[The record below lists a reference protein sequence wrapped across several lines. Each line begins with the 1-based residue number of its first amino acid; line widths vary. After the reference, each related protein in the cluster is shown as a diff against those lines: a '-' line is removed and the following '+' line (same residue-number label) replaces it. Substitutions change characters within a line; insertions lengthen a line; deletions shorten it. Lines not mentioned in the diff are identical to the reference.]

1 MRARPA
7 LITCLTII
15 CLGSAASA
23 ASAATFTPG
32 SADFGRLLIGKR
44 SAPATFTATLSSGD
58 RCRSPGPG
66 GDCYPIQQDPA
77 GGGFANGYNSE
88 GFLNNP
94 SFGTCYQVEYLT
106 PANPSCTIQV
116 VFQPEDIGRLR
127 GVVFPNAYD
136 SLLSDLTGIGLL
148 ARSSIYCQSPKKGG
162 IYKKNITRWCV
173 NRQKKR
179 KK

>member
-1 MRARPA
+1 MVTGLSIA
-7 LITCLTII
+7 L
-15 CLGSAASA
+15 LGVTAGS
-23 ASAATFTPG
+23 ASAATFGPA

-44 SAPATFTATLSSGD
+44 SAPKTFTVTVGSGD
-58 RCRSPGPG
+58 RCKSPGPG

-77 GGGFANGYNSE
+77 GGGFATGNNTT

-116 VFQPEDIGRLR
+116 VYEPDGPGRQN

-136 SLLSDLTGIGLL
+136 SLLANLTGIGLL
-148 ARSSIYCQSPKKGG
+148 PRNSIYCQPVRKGG
-162 IYKKNITRWCV
+162 IYKKNISRWCE
-173 NRQKKR
+173 KK
-179 KK
+179 KKKKK